1 MKKHLSIALFSGLM
15 AVAAV
20 AQNTSTEPATKQAK
34 PLPTNPAPVKK
45 SSKAAAD
52 QVWVNGK
59 VYHCP
64 GTRYYGK
71 TKNGEYMTE
80 QAAIAAGATASY
92 NKPCAQ

>member
-1 MKKHLSIALFSGLM
+1 MKKHIGVALFSGLM
-15 AVAAV
+15 AVGTV
-20 AQNTSTEPATKQAK
+20 AQNTSTAPAAKQDK
-34 PLPTNPAPVKK
+34 PLPTSPAPVKK
-45 SSKAAAD
+45 NSKATAD

-64 GTRYYGK
+64 GTRFYGK

>member
-1 MKKHLSIALFSGLM
+1 MKKYFCVALFSSLL
-15 AVAAV
+15 AVSAV
-20 AQNTSTEPATKQAK
+20 AQNTTAAPAAKQNK

-45 SSKAAAD
+45 SSKAAAN

-59 VYHCP
+59 IYHCP

-80 QAAIAAGATASY
+80 QEAIAAGATASY
-92 NKPCAQ
+92 NKPCVQ

>member
-1 MKKHLSIALFSGLM
+1 MRKYFSVALFSGLM
-15 AVAAV
+15 AVNAV
-20 AQNTSTEPATKQAK
+20 AQNAATPPAAKQAK
-34 PLPTNPAPVKK
+34 PMPANPAPVKK
-45 SSKAAAD
+45 NSKAAVD

-80 QAAIAAGATASY
+80 KEAIAAGATAGY

>member
-1 MKKHLSIALFSGLM
+1 MKKCLAVALFSSLM
-15 AVAAV
+15 VVGAV
-20 AQNTSTEPATKQAK
+20 AQNAPKVPAAKPAK
-34 PLPTNPAPVKK
+34 PLPNNPAPVKN
-45 SSKAAAD
+45 SKALKAG

-59 VYHCP
+59 IYHCP
-64 GTRYYGK
+64 GSRYYGK